1 MQWKDAYSVGI
12 HEIDRQHK
20 ELLRLFSKLSG
31 LIGKSES
38 WSDVHYQIVELRHFA
53 EFHFAFE
60 EALMRLFGYP
70 QADTHMTE
78 HEAFFEKM
86 DVMQRSSLLSEVKNE
101 MVKFLFDW
109 FTKHI
114 LVIDMGYAK
123 FILTGVPIVK
133 SGG

>member
-1 MQWKDAYSVGI
+1 MQWKNAYSVGI

-20 ELLRLFSKLSG
+20 ELLRLFSRLFGS
-31 LIGKSES
+31 IGKSES

-53 EFHFAFE
+53 EFHFEFE

-70 QADTHMTE
+70 QVDAHRME
-78 HEAFFEKM
+78 HGAFFEKM
-86 DVMQRSSLLSEVKNE
+86 DVMQRTSLLTEVKDE
-101 MVKFLFDW
+101 MVNFLFDW

-114 LVIDMGYAK
+114 LVIDVEYAK
-123 FILTGVPIVK
+123 FILAGVPVVK